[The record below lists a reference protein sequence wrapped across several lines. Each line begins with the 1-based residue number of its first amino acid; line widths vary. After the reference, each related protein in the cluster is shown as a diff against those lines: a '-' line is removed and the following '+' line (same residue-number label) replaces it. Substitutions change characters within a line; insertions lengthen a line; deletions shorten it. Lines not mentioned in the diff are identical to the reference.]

1 MNDRPHKPV
10 AMSPWRLEAAES
22 EEDALWRLHPERQMA
37 IAHDTAHLLARG
49 QEALE
54 QKEILQRLRAFVDRE
69 GLDTL
74 AELWSG
80 ADPVSLPR
88 ALYRLFQLREQVV
101 AHPHELSQLMTMG
114 IESLHTIDPYVV
126 GAEVP
131 VTAESVLT
139 IIDQILAGSF
149 TGDLAHELDRAAS
162 LSKLVSAGVLAW
174 SERNGGDEH
183 ALALNSLVWGDVAK
197 ELADCAVRERK
208 GQLS

>member
-1 MNDRPHKPV
+1 
-10 AMSPWRLEAAES
+10 
-22 EEDALWRLHPERQMA
+22 MA
-37 IAHDTAHLLARG
+37 IAHHTAHLVARG

-54 QKEILQRLRAFVDRE
+54 QKAILDRLNAFVDRE

-88 ALYRLFQLREQVV
+88 ALYRLFQIREQVI
-101 AHPHELSQLMTMG
+101 AHSYEVSQLMTIG

-131 VTAESVLT
+131 VTAESVFA

-149 TGDLAHELDRAAS
+149 GGDLAHELDRAAS

-174 SERNGGDEH
+174 SERNEGDEH
-183 ALALNSLVWGDVAK
+183 ALALNSLKWGDVAK

-208 GQLS
+208 GLLN

>member
-1 MNDRPHKPV
+1 MNNRPHKPV
-10 AMSPWRLEAAES
+10 SMSPWRLEAAES

-37 IAHDTAHLLARG
+37 VAHDTAHLLARG
-49 QEALE
+49 REALE
-54 QKEILQRLRAFVDRE
+54 QEAIVQRLNAFVDSE

-88 ALYRLFQLREQVV
+88 ALYRLFQIREQVV
-101 AHPHELSQLMTMG
+101 AHPHELSQLMTLG

-131 VTAESVLT
+131 ITGEAVRG
-139 IIDQILAGSF
+139 IIDQILTGSF
-149 TGDLAHELDRAAS
+149 VGDLAHELARAAS
-162 LSKLVSAGVLAW
+162 LAKLVSAGVLAW
-174 SERNGGDEH
+174 SERDGDDEH
-183 ALALNSLVWGDVAK
+183 TLALSSLAWGDVAK

-208 GQLS
+208 GTLA